1 MKIYQSK
8 IDIAAKKMEKYDDLL
23 LRIADLDGK
32 CQDLEKENK
41 SLLLQLVRS
50 NDNYEKVED
59 SV

>member
-1 MKIYQSK
+1 
-8 IDIAAKKMEKYDDLL
+8 MEKYDDLL